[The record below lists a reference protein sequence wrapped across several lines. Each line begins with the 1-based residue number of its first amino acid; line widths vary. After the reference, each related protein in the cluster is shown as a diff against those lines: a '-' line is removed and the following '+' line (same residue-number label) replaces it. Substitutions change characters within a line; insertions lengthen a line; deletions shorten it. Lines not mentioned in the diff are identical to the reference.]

1 MSPPPTSVTER
12 AHAKVNL
19 VLRVGPSRADGL
31 HPLCSLFAALAL
43 HDEVTVTADPSA
55 DGDVVDCPGVDGDNL
70 AAAAA
75 AAFRAAVPGVELP
88 PLRIEIE
95 KRIPVAAG
103 LAGGSADAAA
113 VLRAANTLAGGPLGP
128 DELRAVAAG
137 LGSDVPSQVEPAHA
151 VVSGVG
157 ERVERVELPPLALVL
172 LPRAEGLSTAA
183 VYAEAD
189 RIGRFATDLDPAP
202 LHRLAARARAQ
213 ADAAPLAAALANDL
227 QPAALALAPEL
238 EDGLAALRDAGA
250 LAAQVSGSGPTVF
263 GLFADRVAAD
273 SAALALAGVDR
284 AAPPIAPPGE
294 PAAAPAPI
302 VTELHAA

>member
-1 MSPPPTSVTER
+1 MTER

-19 VLRVGPSRADGL
+19 VLRVGPPRADGL
-31 HPLCSLFAALAL
+31 HPLCSLFAALDL
-43 HDEVTVTADPSA
+43 HDDVAVSLDPGAQSDA
-55 DGDVVDCPGVDGDNL
+55 VDCPGVGGDNL

-75 AAFRAAVPGVELP
+75 AAFRAAAPAPAADLP

-113 VLRAANTLAGGPLGP
+113 VLRAVNALAGAPLTA

-157 ERVERVELPPLALVL
+157 ERVERVELPPLAVVL

-189 RIGRFATDLDPAP
+189 RIGRFADDL
-202 LHRLAARARAQ
+202 
-213 ADAAPLAAALANDL
+213 DAAPLRDLAAAAATTGAARLAAALANDL
-227 QPAALALAPEL
+227 QPAALSLRPEL
-238 EDGLAALRDAGA
+238 EAGPAALRRAGA

-263 GLFADRVAAD
+263 GVFADRSAAEVAARTLG
-273 SAALALAGVDR
+273 AAD
-284 AAPPIAPPGE
+284 PGE
-294 PAAAPAPI
+294 PAPI
-302 VTELHAA
+302 STQLLTP